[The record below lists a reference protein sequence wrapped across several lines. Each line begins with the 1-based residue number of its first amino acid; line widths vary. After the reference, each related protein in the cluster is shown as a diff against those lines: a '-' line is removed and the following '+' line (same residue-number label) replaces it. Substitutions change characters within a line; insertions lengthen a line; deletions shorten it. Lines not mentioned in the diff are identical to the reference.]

1 MSSLDNF
8 LQQKIQRRKDEN
20 SFRALKQINS
30 LVDFTSNDYL
40 GLAQSKLLYDQI
52 LERIDTLSLK
62 SNGAAGPRL
71 LSGNTAYTENV
82 EKKLATIFRGE
93 ASLIFN
99 SGFFANVSVLSS
111 IPQKGDTIL
120 YDERA
125 HASIKDGA
133 RLSLANRFSFKH
145 NDLDDLER
153 KIKVSAGKKF
163 IVIESIYSMDG
174 DSSPL
179 AAITKLAERYDAF
192 IVLDEAHSTGV
203 LGANG
208 SGLATSLALE
218 NKVDI
223 RIYTFGKAMG
233 CHGACVVGSKNLIDY
248 LVNFARPFIYT
259 TALPI
264 HNIVT
269 IDCAFEFLSR
279 NIGLQQQLSNN
290 VALFTSKLKSTST
303 SAIQAIII
311 PGNNNVRNVADEL
324 QRKGFDV
331 RAILSPTVAT
341 GLERLRICLHAYN
354 THDDIVELS
363 EIINELKQKY
373 LTK

>member
-354 THDDIVELS
+354 THDDVVELS